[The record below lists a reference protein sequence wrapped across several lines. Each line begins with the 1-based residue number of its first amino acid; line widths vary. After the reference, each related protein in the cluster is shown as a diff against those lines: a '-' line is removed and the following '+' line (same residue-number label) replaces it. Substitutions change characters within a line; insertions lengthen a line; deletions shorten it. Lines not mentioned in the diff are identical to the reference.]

1 MHGNIENIMEN
12 KTMQTEN
19 KMDARTGRYA
29 GVMST
34 WKLPRKQ
41 N

>member
-19 KMDARTGRYA
+19 KMDARTGRYV
-29 GVMST
+29 GVKSV